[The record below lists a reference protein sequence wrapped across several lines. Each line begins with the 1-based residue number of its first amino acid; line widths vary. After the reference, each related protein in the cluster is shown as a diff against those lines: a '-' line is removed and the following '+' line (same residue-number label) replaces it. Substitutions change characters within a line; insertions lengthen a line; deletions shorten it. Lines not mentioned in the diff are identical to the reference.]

1 MEAHRIIKENWLTRK
16 PNEFAFLSSLLLGVV
31 LVMLSYFFLNGIF
44 DSGSWMAANP
54 ESVFKKHEYW
64 RLWTT
69 LFAHAD
75 IEHLLSNLMLLVPL
89 SYMLSA
95 YFGMLLFPIAGLL
108 FGGLINYL
116 VLQAMPPSVDLIGI
130 SGLVYWM
137 GAVWLTLYILIDRRK
152 SLRRRIAVSFLLT
165 VVLFIPE
172 TYRPEVSYLSHLVGY
187 ILGIAFGIGVYLFRS
202 REFASAQVFEVIYDD
217 PSFDLGR
224 TDLDA
229 PIKNE
234 NLISTKSPD
243 AVQLP
248 KSGI

>member
-1 MEAHRIIKENWLTRK
+1 MESQRVLKENWLTRK
-16 PNEFAFLSSLLLGVV
+16 PNDFAFASSLLFGVI
-31 LVMLSYFFLNGIF
+31 LVILSYFFLNGTLG
-44 DSGSWMAANP
+44 SQSWMAVTGD
-54 ESVFKKHEYW
+54 SIFKKQEYW

-75 IEHLLSNLMLLVPL
+75 IEHLLSNLLLLVPL
-89 SYMLSA
+89 SYMLSG
-95 YFGMLLFPIAGLL
+95 YFGFFLFPISGLM

-116 VLQAMPPSVDLIGI
+116 VLHAMSPTVSLIGI

-152 SLRRRIAVSFLLT
+152 SLRRRIAVSLFLT

-187 ILGIAFGIGVYLFRS
+187 ILGVLFGIAVYFYRLK
-202 REFASAQVFEVIYDD
+202 EFESAQVFEPIYED
-217 PSFDLGR
+217 PSFDYGR
-224 TDLDA
+224 TDLE
-229 PIKNE
+229 PT
-234 NLISTKSPD
+234 TKSED
-243 AVQLP
+243 GVLHP